1 MSRSFIRIVC
11 AALLGAA
18 PALVAWAGGEGEE
31 GAAAATPAAAM
42 ESGAF
47 GEAPALAAM
56 VAAGELP
63 PVEERL
69 PDNPLVVTTGTMVRA
84 EDLTVEI
91 GKYGGTLRSV
101 TANPELDWNL
111 RDAAMEHFLMSPA
124 HTVAPIMGNVAE
136 SFEADAD
143 NRVFTFT
150 LRRGLKWSDGT
161 PVTTED
167 MRFAVEDVLFV
178 DALTPALPARY
189 KAAGQPD
196 GTPMTF
202 EIVDDH
208 AFRISFDR
216 QYGRFVI
223 EMGVG
228 ALWGG
233 YNELLKP
240 RHVLMQYHKNH
251 ADAATLAAN
260 LREAGLESD
269 EWHRL
274 FLQKDILWHENMRS
288 EAAGFPTLGP
298 WVRVDSPQDL
308 MVMERNPY
316 YYKVDAAGNQL
327 PYVDR
332 YESVIVAKAENIPLK
347 VIAGDVNLNRDLIAH
362 DKVPLLKENEE
373 RGGYRVYTN
382 LVYHNAPVALFLNY
396 LNPDE
401 TWREVVWNPRFRHA
415 VNKAINYQNIIDVM
429 FLGLGEPNPWIR
441 PDYDPA
447 EANRI
452 LDEIGL
458 DRKDADGFRLGPD
471 GEQFQ
476 LVFEIREGAA
486 DWEKMG
492 ELITADLEAIGIRTP
507 MKLIARQLWI
517 ERRDAGQLYATLDWL
532 DDVNWPILKVDYLP
546 NTRSRWGQG
555 WHSWL
560 GTGGAQGEEPPVW
573 IKDLYDLYGTFTAEL
588 PTSDQAMQAVDA
600 FSTWMNTH
608 VPMFPLA
615 RDVVGPVI
623 IPENLGNLAV
633 SGKSS
638 ATWFAAEQFF
648 FE

>member
-1 MSRSFIRIVC
+1 MTRLCVRMGMV
-11 AALLGAA
+11 ALGM
-18 PALVAWAGGEGEE
+18 ALALTAWAGGETEE
-31 GAAAATPAAAM
+31 GSAGTAAAAAAS
-42 ESGAF
+42 SGAY
-47 GEAPALAAM
+47 GEAPVLAQM
-56 VAAGELP
+56 VAAGDLP

-69 PDNPLVVTTGTMVRA
+69 PDNPMVVTTGTLVRA

-91 GKYGGTLRSV
+91 GQYGGTLRSV

-111 RDAAMEHFLMSPA
+111 RDAAMENFIMSPA
-124 HTVAPIMGNVAE
+124 HTVNPMMGNVAG
-136 SFEADAD
+136 SFEISDD

-150 LRRGLKWSDGT
+150 LRSGLKWSDGT
-161 PVTTED
+161 PVSTED
-167 MRFAVEDVLFV
+167 MKFAVEDVLFLE
-178 DALTPALPARY
+178 ALTPALPSRW
-189 KAAGQPD
+189 KAGGQPD

-202 EIVDDH
+202 EVVDGLT
-208 AFRISFDR
+208 FRISFDQR
-216 QYGRFVI
+216 YGRFVR

-228 ALWGG
+228 QLWGG
-233 YNELLKP
+233 YNEILKP
-240 RHVLMQYHKNH
+240 RHVLLQYHQRH
-251 ADAATLAAN
+251 ADAADL
-260 LREAGLESD
+260 EASLKESGLGAD

-288 EAAGFPTLGP
+288 DAANFPTLGP
-298 WVRVDSPQDL
+298 WVRVESPQDL

-373 RGGYRVYTN
+373 RGGYRVDTN
-382 LVYHNAPVALFLNY
+382 LVYHNAPVAMFLNY

-401 TWREVVWNPRFRHA
+401 NWREVVWNERFRAA

-429 FLGLGEPNPWIR
+429 FLGLGEPNPWIE
-441 PDYDPA
+441 PDYNPE
-447 EANRI
+447 EAMRI

-458 DRKDADGFRLGPD
+458 DKKDADGFRLGPD

-476 LVFEIREGAA
+476 FVFEIREGAA

-492 ELITADLEAIGIRTP
+492 ELITADLEAVGIRTP
-507 MKLIARQLWI
+507 LKLIARQLWI

-532 DDVNWPILKVDYLP
+532 DDVNWPILVTDYLP

-555 WHSWL
+555 WHTWL
-560 GTGGAQGEEPPVW
+560 GTGGAQGEEPPAW
-573 IKDLYDLYGTFTAEL
+573 IKELYALYGTFTAEL
-588 PTSDQAMQAVDA
+588 PNSDQALSAVDQFA
-600 FSTWMNTH
+600 AWMTTYI
-608 VPMFPLA
+608 PMFPLA

-623 IPENLGNLAV
+623 VPPNLGNLAG

-638 ATWFAAEQFF
+638 ATWFAAEQFYLK
-648 FE
+648 